1 MFFRGSTPL
10 WLIVFGA
17 VMAIERK
24 RDEKPEGRRSYGG
37 DAEFWSSL
45 GLDIEGMSPRAQA
58 VTGIVTGGAILL
70 GAAALILFTDFWWLI
85 FVFGWFLFP
94 ALGAFARGVAGLVD
108 SSKEA
113 RLPAN
118 DKERELLE
126 AMREKGE
133 LTPAQAAMETS
144 LSVKEA
150 DGMLKELAEGGHLD
164 VRVRG
169 GGLFYSLWDYDRGA
183 VEGGSEG

>member
-1 MFFRGSTPL
+1 
-10 WLIVFGA
+10 
-17 VMAIERK
+17 MAIEKK
-24 RDEKPEGRRSYGG
+24 RDEKPAGSRHSYGG

-70 GAAALILFTDFWWLI
+70 GAAALILFTNFWWLI

-108 SSKEA
+108 EPKGN

-150 DGMLKELAEGGHLD
+150 DAMLKELAEGGHLD

-169 GGLFYSLWDYDRGA
+169 GGLFYSLWDHDRDA
-183 VEGGSEG
+183 VEGGPED

>member
-1 MFFRGSTPL
+1 
-10 WLIVFGA
+10 
-17 VMAIERK
+17 MAIEK
-24 RDEKPEGRRSYGG
+24 KGEDTPSEGRRSYGG

-45 GLDIEGMSPRAQA
+45 GLDIESMSPKGQA
-58 VTGIVTGGAILL
+58 VAGVAAGGAILL
-70 GAAALILFTDFWWLI
+70 GAAALILFTNFWWLI

-108 SSKEA
+108 SPNEE
-113 RLPAN
+113 RLPEG

-126 AMREKGE
+126 VMRDKGE

-150 DGMLKELAEGGHLD
+150 DGILKELAEGGHLD

-169 GGLFYSLWDYDRGA
+169 GGLFYALWDHDRGA
-183 VEGGSEG
+183 VEGGSER

>member
-1 MFFRGSTPL
+1 
-10 WLIVFGA
+10 
-17 VMAIERK
+17 MAIEK
-24 RDEKPEGRRSYGG
+24 RHDDKPEGRRDRGYGG
-37 DAEFWSSL
+37 DKEFWSSL
-45 GLDIEGMSPRAQA
+45 GLDIEKMTPRAQA
-58 VTGIVTGGAILL
+58 VTGLVTGGAILL
-70 GAAALILFTDFWWLI
+70 GAAALILFTNFWWLI

-108 SSKEA
+108 SPKKE
-113 RLPAN
+113 RLPET

-126 AMREKGE
+126 AMRDKGE

-169 GGLFYSLWDYDRGA
+169 GGLFYALWDHDRDA
-183 VEGGSEG
+183 VEGGSQG

>member
-1 MFFRGSTPL
+1 M
-10 WLIVFGA
+10 IVFKV
-17 VMAIERK
+17 VMAIEKR
-24 RDEKPEGRRSYGG
+24 RDEEEPEGRRSYGG

-45 GLDIEGMSPRAQA
+45 GLDIEKMNPRAQA

-70 GAAALILFTDFWWLI
+70 GTAALILFTNFWWLI

-108 SSKEA
+108 SPKEEK
-113 RLPAN
+113 RLPES

-169 GGLFYSLWDYDRGA
+169 GGLFYALWDHDRG
-183 VEGGSEG
+183 GFDRGSEG